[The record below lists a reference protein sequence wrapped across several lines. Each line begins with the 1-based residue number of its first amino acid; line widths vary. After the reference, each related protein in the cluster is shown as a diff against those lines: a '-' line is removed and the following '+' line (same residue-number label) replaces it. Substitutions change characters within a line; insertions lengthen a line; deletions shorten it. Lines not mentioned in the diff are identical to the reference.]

1 MSSPPL
7 FHFETGNVPL
17 PLEDRLSDLARLLK
31 ISPFGRND
39 KNGRY
44 SKLSTCGGGRGCLFS
59 GNARFEKKGGIFLTL
74 EILRRKK

>member
-7 FHFETGNVPL
+7 FHYETGNVPL
-17 PLEDRLSDLARLLK
+17 PLEDRLLDLARLLK

-44 SKLSTCGGGRGCLFS
+44 SKLSGGGCNVEHVGTGTAHKHFCF
-59 GNARFEKKGGIFLTL
+59 
-74 EILRRKK
+74 